1 MSSIHVSNV
10 MSKGQLNGRLLRWSL
25 AEIRH
30 GKLWPVALALVLII
44 ACVFAL
50 TALATRM
57 EQVVVKQGKDALTA
71 DTVLVSGNPIPE
83 QTWERV
89 KALPVTTSLLTRFGT
104 MAFSAD
110 DKMQLV
116 TVKAVDSVY
125 PLRGEMRLEGT
136 NGQIVHHVKPGELW
150 LDERLFAL
158 LDVQVG
164 QHLSIGDAD
173 FTITGRIG
181 EEPGLSFN
189 PFQQMPAVLIHQD
202 DVAKTAAVQMGSRV
216 QYRLFVNGS
225 DSDIAKLKQQVTLT
239 PSDRWRDQSSTSRT
253 SDVFERTQQ
262 YLSLAVA
269 IVVIMAATTL
279 VLTCQ
284 HYVASRQQTIAMLK
298 SLGASRGWIVR
309 WLAIQTLVLYGT
321 AAILGSLVG
330 VVLEIMLRIPLTDML
345 PDPLPSYGFAPLGFA
360 LLTSLLIAIPA
371 LGIPFDRLLMIRPA
385 QVMNESSEKGRK
397 RAWWLVLLPLAVLV
411 YMYQGNTLIWFVL
424 IGIVVLFVLLGIT
437 GLLIIKLTNYLP
449 LSPTVKLA
457 ISRLQRSGAASTLQF
472 GALSLSLMLLAVM
485 WLVRTDL
492 LTDWQQTLPPDAP
505 NAFAI
510 NIAPYE
516 KESYLQTLDAAKVE
530 RSPAYPISRGR
541 LTLINGQNA
550 KERANGQE
558 GEDALGREL
567 NFTWGENLPD
577 YNPIVAGVWQAQGAV
592 SVEEDLAR
600 DLGIK
605 IGDELTFVINSET
618 FTAKVNTIRHVEWRQ
633 MKPNF
638 YFIFSPDVM
647 ASVPA
652 TWLVSFRL
660 SDKDNPLLVTLSRQ
674 HPTVSLID
682 IRSMG
687 AKIEKLLQQIVWSMT
702 VLAGLGV
709 IAGVL
714 LIFTLLRL
722 SLSQRQQEIQLY
734 RTLGASRKRVIR
746 TIWAEFGLLALV
758 AGWVAC
764 IGADAVV
771 GAIMMYGFDMQPKL
785 HIMLWIVLPIATF
798 AILAVVV
805 SSLLRRLLIPLNK
818 AFS

>member
-1 MSSIHVSNV
+1 MSHPNQPQL
-10 MSKGQLNGRLLRWSL
+10 MTKGQLNGRLLRWSL

-30 GKLWPVALALVLII
+30 GKLWPVALALILII

-71 DTVLVSGNPIPE
+71 DTVLVSGNPITKP
-83 QTWERV
+83 TWQAV
-89 KALPVTTSLLTRFGT
+89 NNLPLTTSLLTRFGT

-116 TVKAVDSVY
+116 TVKAVDSAY
-125 PLRGEMRLEGT
+125 PLRGEMRLIRA
-136 NGQIVHHVKPGELW
+136 NNQVDQHVKPGELW
-150 LDERLFAL
+150 LDERLFSL
-158 LDVQVG
+158 LDVNVG
-164 QHLSIGDAD
+164 DRLSIGDAD
-173 FTITGRIG
+173 FTISGRVA

-202 DVAKTAAVQMGSRV
+202 DVTKTGAVQMGSRV
-216 QYRLFVNGS
+216 QYQLFVNGS
-225 DSDIAKLKQQVTLT
+225 NRAIEALKQQVVLT

-269 IVVIMAATTL
+269 IVIIMAATTL

-298 SLGASRGWIVR
+298 SLGASRTWIVR
-309 WLAIQTLVLYGT
+309 WLLIQTLVLYGV
-321 AAILGSLVG
+321 AAVFGSLVG
-330 VVLEIMLRIPLTDML
+330 VGLEMLLRVPLTDML
-345 PDPLPSYGFAPLGFA
+345 PNPLPSYGVAPLGFA

-371 LGIPFDRLLMIRPA
+371 LGIPLDRLLMIRAA
-385 QVMNESSEKGRK
+385 QVMNEGTAKGRK
-397 RAWWLVLLPLAVLV
+397 RAWWLALLPMVALIYV
-411 YMYQGNTLIWFVL
+411 YQGNTLIWLVL
-424 IGIVVLFVLLGIT
+424 IGMVVLFILLGIV
-437 GLLIIKLTNYLP
+437 GLLITKLANYLP
-449 LSPTVKLA
+449 LSPTFKLA
-457 ISRLQRSGAASTLQF
+457 IGRLQRSGSASALQF

-492 LTDWQQTLPPDAP
+492 LADWQQTLPPDAP

-516 KESYLQTLDAAKVE
+516 KESYLQELDAAHVE

-550 KERANGQE
+550 KERANGRE

-567 NFTWGENLPD
+567 NFTWGETLPD
-577 YNPIVAGVWQAQGAV
+577 YNPIVAGSWHAQGAV

-600 DLGIK
+600 DLGIN

-618 FTAKVNTIRHVEWRQ
+618 FTAKVNTLRHVEWRQ

-660 SDKDNPLLVTLSRQ
+660 SAKDDPLLVTLSRQ

-709 IAGVL
+709 VAGVL

-734 RTLGASRKRVIR
+734 RTLGASRQRVIR

-771 GAIMMYGFDMQPKL
+771 GAIMIYGFDMQPKL
-785 HIMLWIVLPIATF
+785 HFMLWIVLPIATF